1 MCKQVAVMPI
11 THSKFFR
18 LVIYLFKA
26 ILWLFFRYISFSPTF
41 IGRNSDVVWV
51 FLPPV
56 CGLFSL
62 YDVCASLMVFLILV
76 CFAHRSFAPFA
87 RNNAIRS
94 AAFGLVFFLNQYC
107 TFFAIPSCR
116 SYNAKIQPAAF
127 TVLFFH
133 AASPLSALLPGCAVQ
148 STG

>member
-11 THSKFFR
+11 ANSKFFC

-26 ILWLFFRYISFSPTF
+26 VLRLFFRCIPFLPRF
-41 IGRNSDVVWV
+41 IGRISNVVWV

-56 CGLFSL
+56 CGLFSISG
-62 YDVCASLMVFLILV
+62 VCAFLMIFLILIH
-76 CFAHRSFAPFA
+76 FAHRPFAPFA

-94 AAFGLVFFLNQYC
+94 ESFSLFFFLNQYC

-116 SYNAKIQPAAF
+116 SDHAKIQAAAL
-127 TVLFFH
+127 TVLFFQCDH
-133 AASPLSALLPGCAVQ
+133 SLSVWLLCYAVQ

>member
-11 THSKFFR
+11 THSKFFC

-26 ILWLFFRYISFSPTF
+26 VLRLFFRCISFLSSF
-41 IGRNSDVVWV
+41 IGRSSDVVWV

-62 YDVCASLMVFLILV
+62 NGVCTFLMIFLILV
-76 CFAHRSFAPFA
+76 HFAHRPFAPFA
-87 RNNAIRS
+87 RNNTIWS
-94 AAFGLVFFLNQYC
+94 ATRCLVFLSNQYRA
-107 TFFAIPSCR
+107 FFAIPSCR
-116 SYNAKIQPAAF
+116 SDHTKIQAAAL

-133 AASPLSALLPGCAVQ
+133 AASSLSVWIPDCDVQ
-148 STG
+148 NTG